1 MVSTPHT
8 EIMLKLT
15 TMSHHTDLQVGNAG
29 NDIFQKMK
37 SLRMRIR
44 DKKHDRF
51 GQNIGYTMGKSI
63 KIYYQLALVDVLMLL
78 LYYRLSYEHILCV
91 LSVQ

>member
-1 MVSTPHT
+1 
-8 EIMLKLT
+8 MLKLT
-15 TMSHHTDLQVGNAG
+15 TLPHHTDLQVGNAG

-78 LYYRLSYEHILCV
+78 LYYRLSYEYILCV